1 VKTIIGYIKADLH
14 IIIVIGLIVIGIFIA
29 LDKAYPQAL
38 LDKNGNEL
46 PPTTIAAEDIP
57 EDTGFVP
64 VKDET
69 VAIPSTAALPVVE
82 LPKVEIPAVY
92 LVSILTPEIMATL
105 FDDSLMASDL
115 LNSLKWPV
123 TEKLP
128 VVLTPLEII
137 REISLLEQFGISRGP
152 VFETPVI
159 ASHSR
164 FASPLSPLEQSYDV
178 TPKFNFKEQFSGIDK
193 NISDKITSAFSG
205 IKDQQAFIKEDH
217 PKNFIGDKRTVQHM
231 PAKEKTL
238 ANSAVWKAWKAVY
251 AKDYPRMK
259 YVRVPDITQIK
270 MIAEMQVA
278 KTQSQRDNLFAELSY
293 FKKLGYNAVLAV
305 WEGDKVSDFTEQIT
319 IVRGMGFKVF
329 FTFGTKESLSTA
341 IFIDPAAY
349 SQGLATLAANCD
361 GYLIGW
367 RRTSLHLFN
376 PDQKWIDFSVNCVR
390 QGNPDIPVFGEVYRG
405 FAGNNN
411 PDGSY
416 NENEFLVNIP
426 TNASGAFVVNFGFQ
440 GVRPDGVL
448 KLVRAVSDVPLIALI
463 VGERPYYM
471 TRNGNKPGSNGKTKA
486 QNREIITRIENRFH
500 KFDFGIATLAGDGS
514 NGNYDKS
521 VSDDLCKSQWSK

>member
-1 VKTIIGYIKADLH
+1 MKNIVSYIKADLH
-14 IIIVIGLIVIGIFIA
+14 VIIVIGCIIIGLFIA
-29 LDKAYPQAL
+29 IDKAYPQTL
-38 LDKNGNEL
+38 LDKNGQPL

-57 EDTGFVP
+57 EDTGFVATEDIQIASVELQP
-64 VKDET
+64 
-69 VAIPSTAALPVVE
+69 LPVVI
-82 LPKVEIPAVY
+82 LPKVEIPGVH

-105 FDDSLMASDL
+105 FDDSIMSSDL

-123 TEKLP
+123 SEKPP
-128 VVLTPLEII
+128 VVVTPMQLIEQ
-137 REISLLEQFGISRGP
+137 ISLLEQFGVSKGP
-152 VFETPVI
+152 TVATPGKPVI
-159 ASHSR
+159 PAPQTP
-164 FASPLSPLEQSYDV
+164 ASPLEQSYDV
-178 TPKFNFKEQFSGIDK
+178 TPKFNFKEQFAGIDR
-193 NISDKITSAFSG
+193 NISEKITSSFSG
-205 IKDQQAFIKEDH
+205 IPDQQKFIKEDH
-217 PKNFIGDKRTVQHM
+217 PKNFIGDKRTVQYL

-238 ANSAVWKAWKAVY
+238 ANSAIWKAWKQVY
-251 AKDYPRMK
+251 AQEYPRIK
-259 YVRVPDITQIK
+259 YVRVPDVTQIK
-270 MIAEMQVA
+270 MLAEMQVA
-278 KTQSQRDNLFAELSY
+278 DNQKEKDNLYEELGY

-305 WEGDKVSDFTEQIT
+305 WEGDKVPDFCEQIT

-329 FTFGTKESLSTA
+329 FTFGTRESLSTA
-341 IFIDPAAY
+341 IFIDPVAY
-349 SQGLATLAANCD
+349 KNGLMRLAENCD

-376 PDQKWIDFSVNCVR
+376 PDQKWVDFSINCVR
-390 QGNPDIPVFGEVYRG
+390 QGNPEIPVFGEVYRG

-471 TRNGNKPGSNGKTKA
+471 TRN
-486 QNREIITRIENRFH
+486 
-500 KFDFGIATLAGDGS
+500 
-514 NGNYDKS
+514 
-521 VSDDLCKSQWSK
+521 